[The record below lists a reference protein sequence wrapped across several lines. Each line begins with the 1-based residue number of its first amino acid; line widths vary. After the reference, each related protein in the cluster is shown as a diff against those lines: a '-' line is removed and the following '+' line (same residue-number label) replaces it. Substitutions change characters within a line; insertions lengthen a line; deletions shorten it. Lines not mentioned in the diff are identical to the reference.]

1 MKIHFFMRVFK
12 WICGCCLVLFFL
24 TLVFVFWIVRFW
36 MDPDFSEDD
45 LFKHAEGVVL
55 SDADHLQKLADDVFR
70 NWQSPEYD
78 GELVCPELDSPLLH
92 FALKLS
98 RFGPCR
104 RLGDLG
110 YERHSDYNH
119 HQKIIHWR
127 FGPRRNNS
135 WLVVYPSWEDVSDV
149 EGVRWIT
156 NHIGVR
162 DSGVIYYPDHV
173 ETIRQITPKDY

>member
-1 MKIHFFMRVFK
+1 MKIKFFMRLLK
-12 WICGCCLVLFFL
+12 WICGCCLVLALLAF
-24 TLVFVFWIVRFW
+24 VFVFWLIRFW
-36 MDPDFSEDD
+36 MDPDLSEDD

-55 SDADHLQKLADDVFR
+55 SDADHLQNLADGVFR
-70 NWQSPEYD
+70 NWEPPEYD
-78 GELVCPELDSPLLH
+78 GEEEYPSLHSPLWH
-92 FALKLS
+92 FARKLS
-98 RFGPCR
+98 YFGPSR
-104 RLGDLG
+104 RLGCFG
-110 YERHSDYNH
+110 YEKHSDYNH